1 MIEDWYRHHQTEDLS
16 QFLCADH
23 VLKGKDASKSWL
35 LPGVT
40 GTYRAERGGLMRVW
54 GAPLLPQGFAS
65 LPRLPGREMDRQE
78 GRLGELGG
86 EAEQEKEW
94 EEEEEN
100 CEGAER
106 GHREPP

>member
-1 MIEDWYRHHQTEDLS
+1 MIEDWYRHHQTKDLS

-23 VLKGKDASKSWL
+23 VLKGKDASKSLL
-35 LPGVT
+35 LPGVM
-40 GTYRAERGGLMRVW
+40 GTYMAAWGGPVRVW

-86 EAEQEKEW
+86 EAE
-94 EEEEEN
+94 
-100 CEGAER
+100 
-106 GHREPP
+106 